1 MKPLTFAWKASFA
14 PTHETGRMDKLIT
27 QHSVNLKEKFTQKK
41 NHYPLPLMLMES
53 RVKARSPQNI
63 SKHSPKLK

>member
-41 NHYPLPLMLMES
+41 ES
-53 RVKARSPQNI
+53 LSTPPHADGKSGEG
-63 SKHSPKLK
+63 S

>member
-1 MKPLTFAWKASFA
+1 MKPLTFAWKASFT

-41 NHYPLPLMLMES
+41 ES
-53 RVKARSPQNI
+53 LSTPPHADGKSGEG
-63 SKHSPKLK
+63 S

>member
-14 PTHETGRMDKLIT
+14 PTHETGRIDKLIT

-41 NHYPLPLMLMES
+41 KILSLSTPPQVD
-53 RVKARSPQNI
+53 VKLGEGS
-63 SKHSPKLK
+63 